1 VHSGEVILARLD
13 DEPGDD
19 TGHLLAAVRLIE
31 RSGLGVSSV
40 QWLLGRGR
48 SA

>member
-1 VHSGEVILARLD
+1 MHSGEVILATLD
-13 DEPGDD
+13 HEPGDD
-19 TGHLLAAVRLIE
+19 TGHVLAAVRLIE

-40 QWLLGRGR
+40 QRLLGRGR